1 MSSDRELVNKISK
14 LSRLKIDESDID
26 IFVKNFKDI
35 LEYIDLLSSVD
46 TNSEKTQDPIQ
57 KDYAVRDDTTIDK
70 LSNDEVLL
78 NAPNKEGKFFAVKK
92 VIESE

>member
-35 LEYIDLLSSVD
+35 LEYIDLL
-46 TNSEKTQDPIQ
+46 T
-57 KDYAVRDDTTIDK
+57 
-70 LSNDEVLL
+70 L
-78 NAPNKEGKFFAVKK
+78 
-92 VIESE
+92 

>member
-46 TNSEKTQDPIQ
+46 TNSEKTQDTIQ
-57 KDYAVRDDTTIDK
+57 KDYAVRDDTLIDK